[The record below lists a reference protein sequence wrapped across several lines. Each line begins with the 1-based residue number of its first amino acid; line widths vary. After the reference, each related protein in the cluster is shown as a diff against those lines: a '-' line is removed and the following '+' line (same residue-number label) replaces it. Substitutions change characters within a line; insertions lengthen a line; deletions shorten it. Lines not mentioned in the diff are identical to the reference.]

1 MLHLALLE
9 TLRHGLVFVNTAIKH
24 HGDFVQLFIEYGIL
38 LGQPCICLLEASE
51 LLLFLQPT
59 FLGRTPILHESF
71 MRLILV
77 LIFAGALSVGAAVL
91 NILAVVRFSHVAV

>member
-24 HGDFVQLFIEYGIL
+24 HGDFVQLQVSQIDVSTYLFIEYGIL
-38 LGQPCICLLEASE
+38 LGQPCICLLEATE

-59 FLGRTPILHESF
+59 FLGRTPILHES
-71 MRLILV
+71 I
-77 LIFAGALSVGAAVL
+77 IC
-91 NILAVVRFSHVAV
+91 